1 MGPIFLSPGDLVAQL
16 HPGFGGLTEFDTN
29 PKSRFLS
36 FKITPSNDRG
46 QGGYALSGYSTREQV
61 ARGHFFEGMQ
71 SSMENKNEE
80 NENKIILGDF
90 NFAMDEM
97 DRYGGNKTQG
107 LYRCCSNKALSKL
120 FVDNGLQGQW
130 RWEKPDPLE
139 PTRYDRSFGK
149 DPA

>member
-71 SSMENKNEE
+71 SSMENKNEG

-90 NFAMDEM
+90 NCPVGIM
-97 DRYGGNKTQG
+97 DRD
-107 LYRCCSNKALSKL
+107 S
-120 FVDNGLQGQW
+120 
-130 RWEKPDPLE
+130 EKKIQIL
-139 PTRYDRSFGK
+139 
-149 DPA
+149 